1 MAHTTSPTDVYQLN
15 ITLQHVQPP
24 VWRRV
29 LVPGAMTLAELHDVI
44 QTVMEWCDS
53 HLHEFVVGG
62 VRYGDPRWDE
72 FDELVDERKTRLNA
86 LPLAAGKQ
94 FVYTYDFG
102 DDWRHVIDVEAVLPV
117 DPDAFYPVCTEAQR
131 ACPPEDIG
139 GPPGY
144 LIFLEA
150 VLDAHH
156 EQHDSMLE
164 WAGGEFD
171 PDYVDREEINR
182 WLESEF
188 YETDWGL
195 RQVTP

>member
-1 MAHTTSPTDVYQLN
+1 VYQLK
-15 ITLQHVQPP
+15 ITLQHIQPP

-29 LVPGAMTLAELHDVI
+29 LVPSAMTLAELHDVI

-53 HLHEFVVGG
+53 HLHEFVVDG
-62 VRYGDPRWDE
+62 VRYGDPRGDE
-72 FDELVDERKTRLNA
+72 FGELVDERKTRLNA
-86 LPLAAGKQ
+86 LRLAAGKR
-94 FVYTYDFG
+94 FVYTYNFG
-102 DDWRHVIDVEAVLPV
+102 DDWRHVIDVEAVMPS
-117 DPDAFYPVCTEAQR
+117 DPDVFYPVCTEAQR

-144 LIFLEA
+144 ELFLEA
-150 VLDAHH
+150 VLDVHH
-156 EQHDSMLE
+156 EQQSSMLE
-164 WAGGEFD
+164 WVGGEFD
-171 PDYVDREEINR
+171 PDYVDREGINR

>member
-1 MAHTTSPTDVYQLN
+1 M
-15 ITLQHVQPP
+15 
-24 VWRRV
+24 RV
-29 LVPGAMTLAELHDVI
+29 AIAVVLAFLAGNGTFDTLAVAAED
-44 QTVMEWCDS
+44 
-53 HLHEFVVGG
+53 
-62 VRYGDPRWDE
+62 
-72 FDELVDERKTRLNA
+72 A
-86 LPLAAGKQ
+86 LPVAVGTFRQEVAVMYG
-94 FVYTYDFG
+94 
-102 DDWRHVIDVEAVLPV
+102 EAEGLPPV

-144 LIFLEA
+144 EIFLQA

-156 EQHDSMLE
+156 EQHASMLE
-164 WAGGEFD
+164 WVGGEFD

-195 RQVTP
+195 RQVTL